1 MGDGQDQ
8 KAQRDE
14 EYHSYVLRV
23 RASASPSRAEAE
35 PTLSIRV
42 EYVNERRASHFNE
55 LAGALDFIARS
66 VRDDVLHTSA

>member
-1 MGDGQDQ
+1 MGQDRQ
-8 KAQRDE
+8 HGTRPDE

-23 RASASPSRAEAE
+23 RANSASSQALAE

-55 LAGALDFIARS
+55 LAGALDFIAQS
-66 VRDDVLHTSA
+66 VRDDVLHSAA